1 MIAVLFLFL
10 VVRWYDRRVGWADGD
25 EDQAQEHQDAVDL
38 LVGSVHQH
46 IVTSHPDIEDEESL

>member
-1 MIAVLFLFL
+1 MFLFL